1 MTDDPLEQLL
11 TRLTEDA
18 SILLASE
25 DVTKQGAILPIL
37 VRLGWDR
44 ENVREVVPEH
54 RVPSGGRVD
63 YCLRIR
69 DKNCVFIEAKK
80 VDQELEK
87 HQEQLLEYAFREGVE
102 LAALTNGL
110 LWWLYLPLLGG
121 SWEQRKFFTI
131 DIPQQGAG
139 AAAEHF
145 RAYLGKNEVGSGSAV
160 RRATELHRSREKER
174 LALATLPKAWQLLS
188 EGPDETLLDLI
199 AARVESLSG
208 HRPTPE
214 QMARFLQ
221 AITAPQP
228 GPLPESSQQHGSS
241 IVGPDVASGFTFTR
255 PTSFTL
261 FGIKHRVS
269 SWRDVLVGVC
279 EAIAAKHPQEFERVL
294 QIKGRKRDYFSRDL
308 RDMHSPALIQGSGI
322 FVETNLS
329 ANATVER
336 CGQIFRL
343 FGYSPDGLLIDTQPL
358 R

>member
-18 SILLASE
+18 SIPLASE
-25 DVTKQGAILPIL
+25 DATKQGAILPIL

-54 RVPSGGRVD
+54 RVQSGGRVD

-87 HQEQLLEYAFREGVE
+87 HKEQLLEYAFREGVE
-102 LAALTNGL
+102 LAALTNGV

-160 RRATELHRSREKER
+160 RRATELHR
-174 LALATLPKAWQLLS
+174 TCW
-188 EGPDETLLDLI
+188 
-199 AARVESLSG
+199 
-208 HRPTPE
+208 
-214 QMARFLQ
+214 
-221 AITAPQP
+221 
-228 GPLPESSQQHGSS
+228 
-241 IVGPDVASGFTFTR
+241 
-255 PTSFTL
+255 
-261 FGIKHRVS
+261 
-269 SWRDVLVGVC
+269 
-279 EAIAAKHPQEFERVL
+279 
-294 QIKGRKRDYFSRDL
+294 
-308 RDMHSPALIQGSGI
+308 
-322 FVETNLS
+322 
-329 ANATVER
+329 
-336 CGQIFRL
+336 
-343 FGYSPDGLLIDTQPL
+343 
-358 R
+358 